1 MVELA
6 KDEEIEAWLATNGL
20 TAEELDEKDEEIR
33 AWQRECQETVRG
45 FWNYLDNRFSAI
57 EKRLSVLEEMKKR

>member
-20 TAEELDEKDEEIR
+20 TAEELDEKDER
-33 AWQRECQETVRG
+33 
-45 FWNYLDNRFSAI
+45 D
-57 EKRLSVLEEMKKR
+57 